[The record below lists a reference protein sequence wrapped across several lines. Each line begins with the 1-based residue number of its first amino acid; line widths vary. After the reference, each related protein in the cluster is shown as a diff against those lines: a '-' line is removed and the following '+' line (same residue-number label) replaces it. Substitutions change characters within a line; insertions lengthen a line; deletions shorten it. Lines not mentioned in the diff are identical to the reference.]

1 MGLTNFPNGIE
12 AGSLYINGTPVQAG
26 WRIATKTATFAGG
39 TLNARGD
46 IDGTGNP
53 ATLFTVTGTVMAVVF
68 GHCTTNLDGATG
80 TVEVGVTGNTAAII
94 AQTTATDIDAGE
106 VWRDTGPALGVELL
120 NDPQVIVGGA
130 DIIETCG
137 TANVTAGVITYYC
150 LWLPLSSD
158 GDVTAA

>member
-1 MGLTNFPNGIE
+1 
-12 AGSLYINGTPVQAG
+12 
-26 WRIATKTATFAGG
+26 
-39 TLNARGD
+39 
-46 IDGTGNP
+46 
-53 ATLFTVTGTVMAVVF
+53 
-68 GHCTTNLDGATG
+68 
-80 TVEVGVTGNTAAII
+80 
-94 AQTTATDIDAGE
+94 
-106 VWRDTGPALGVELL
+106 VELL